1 MPFGY
6 ISGFLWFCSEQRLA
20 LYYVRHPW
28 GANVVPDWGNFRDI
42 FGPSLPEREI
52 HTYIF
57 RYKSVLMGDSGPSGW
72 DWAGGRLKI
81 GVESGALDFGQ
92 VPIKFNRDFANQHDY
107 QSGRDSRYH
116 FGDI

>member
-20 LYYVRHPW
+20 LYYVRHPC

-42 FGPSLPEREI
+42 FGPSLLEREI
-52 HTYIF
+52 HTYIY

-72 DWAGGRLKI
+72 DWAGGRLKLTYI
-81 GVESGALDFGQ
+81 LG
-92 VPIKFNRDFANQHDY
+92 RC
-107 QSGRDSRYH
+107 QSNFIDTSRTSTITNPAEMAAITSET
-116 FGDI
+116 FR